1 MVWWGGT
8 ARADAI
14 KNARTET
21 LDCDHCGN
29 RTDHVLHRAKSGPGF
44 GNPITGKMWVSTR
57 SEWLLMCPICE
68 MALMITKEDAKQLQE
83 SVMKPTTATQS
94 SPSQKACSSCNEKV
108 NVTARFCGSCGNE
121 IS

>member
-1 MVWWGGT
+1 MVWWGGS

-29 RTDHVLHRAKSGPGF
+29 RTEHALHRAKSGAGF

-57 SEWLLMCPICE
+57 SEWMLMCPVCE
-68 MALMITKEDAKQLQE
+68 MALMITKEDAKRLQE
-83 SVMKPTTATQS
+83 PAVRQSAPTGAPS
-94 SPSQKACSSCNEKV
+94 SQKTCPSCNEVV
-108 NVTARFCGSCGNE
+108 NATARFCGSCGRENT
-121 IS
+121 